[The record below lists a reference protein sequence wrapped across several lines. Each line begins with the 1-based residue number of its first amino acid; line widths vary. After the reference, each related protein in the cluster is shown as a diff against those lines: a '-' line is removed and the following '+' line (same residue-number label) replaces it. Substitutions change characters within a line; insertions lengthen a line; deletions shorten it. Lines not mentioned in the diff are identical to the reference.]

1 VDRARKEELVASMH
15 QTFQQAATVVVTHY
29 SGMTVAQMEDLRE
42 KMHENGARFQVT
54 RNRLARR
61 AIAGTK
67 YETLATLF
75 DGPTAIAYS
84 DDPLSAAKVTVTY
97 SKTNEKLTVLGG
109 AMGEIVL
116 DESAVKA
123 LAALP
128 SLEELRGK
136 IVTLLITPASRIVGV
151 LSAPAGQLARAIEA
165 RGKQSDAE

>member
-1 VDRARKEELVASMH
+1 MDRARKEELVASMH

-29 SGMTVAQMEDLRE
+29 SGMTVAQMEDLR
-42 KMHENGARFQVT
+42 KQIHDSGAKFQVT

-61 AIAGTK
+61 AIKGTK

-84 DDPLSAAKVTVTY
+84 DDPLSAAKVTVNF

-109 AMGEIVL
+109 AMGEMVL

-123 LAALP
+123 LAELP
-128 SLEELRGK
+128 SLEDLRGK
-136 IVTLLITPASRIVGV
+136 IVSLLVTPASRIVGV
-151 LSAPAGQLARAIEA
+151 LSAPAGQLARALAA
-165 RGKQSDAE
+165 RGEQSDAE